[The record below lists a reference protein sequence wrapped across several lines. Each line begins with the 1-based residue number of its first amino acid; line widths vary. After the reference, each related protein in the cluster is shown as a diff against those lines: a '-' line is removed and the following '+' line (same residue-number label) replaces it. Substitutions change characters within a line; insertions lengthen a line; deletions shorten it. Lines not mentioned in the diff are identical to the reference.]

1 MKFVEAVVNNIR
13 KMVKANDRNLA
24 FYLHSLN
31 RVCTPAELKAIKE
44 AL

>member
-1 MKFVEAVVNNIR
+1 MKFVDAVVRNIR
-13 KMVKANDRNLA
+13 IMVANNDKHLA

-31 RVCTPAELKAIKE
+31 RVCTPAELKAIKR